1 MSLKNIEKFLEVTK
15 ERDLKSLFCDIDKG
29 ERISVFGMNRAH
41 KIHTVSSIGATVLY
55 IVTDPLEAIKTRE
68 GLEGLGCR
76 VLAFPQKEDTLFFKH
91 SSSEGVYGRMK
102 ALYALLRGEV
112 DVVVATPEAVMTF
125 VPRLDAFLDALVEL
139 KVDEAV
145 DFTKF
150 ISKLTALGYTRADY
164 ADVKGVFSVR
174 GDVVDVFSPT
184 EEKPFRIEF
193 FDDVIERISYVGER
207 NNLRS
212 LTLLPVTDL
221 LIGDEGKNCAIQSL
235 NKLNYKNLTA
245 EAETRLREI
254 VSDVTVRL
262 SGGGVD
268 TRLNW
273 VIPFVRSF
281 LGTVF
286 DYLTDDAVVVY
297 DECRLL
303 SDRTDRLYLEH
314 ANRVSSLMEKGEVV
328 KEHNNA
334 LVDRAKLYGYKY
346 RQIAF
351 QQITTQNPIFNPTAV
366 FSFKSTPIA
375 SYHLDRE
382 ALISDLLTWKK
393 TGYTVALCARDT
405 DGARAVSEELQLQG
419 VDAVVTECPPE
430 GGVAVT
436 PWDIKNGLIFHQAG
450 IVVIGSEELLRKKS
464 KQVKLKKKDVFTIPD
479 VGDYV
484 VHDLHGIGV
493 FKGIKRL
500 KTDTERDYV
509 EVEYS
514 DGQVYVPID
523 QMTMLSRYSGGAEA
537 PKVSKLGG
545 KEFARL
551 KEKVA
556 KSVKAMAFDLLELY
570 SRREE
575 SKGYK
580 YPPDSEFQMEF
591 EERFPHAPTQDQITA
606 VKEIKSD
613 MEKGKVMD
621 RLLCGDVGYGKTEVA
636 LRAVFKTVLEGN
648 QVAILAPT
656 TILAEQH
663 YRTVIKR
670 FEGYGLGIACLDR
683 FRTPSEVKS
692 TLEGLADGKI
702 NIVCGTHRL
711 LSKDVHFSSLG
722 LLVLDEEQR
731 FGVEDKER
739 LKLLRHDVNVLSL
752 SATPIPR
759 TLHMSLTGIRDI
771 SVLET
776 PPENRLPVETY
787 VTEYSDALL
796 VDALTREL
804 GRGGQAFVLYNKVES
819 IEKFTA
825 KVSALMPEARIIMA
839 HAQMPPVELEKR
851 VSSFYNGDG
860 DVLVCTTIIENG
872 IDLPNANTL
881 IVYEADKL
889 GLSQLYQLRGRVGR
903 SNRLAYAYF
912 TYPEG
917 RVLTDNAGKRLQSV
931 MDYSELGS
939 GFKIAMRDLEIR
951 GAGNVLGREQHGHID
966 KIGYDL
972 YCKLLDDAVR
982 ELKGEKVRDKNVD
995 VKININAIVPE
1006 SYVSSDRER
1015 MRLYKRIAS
1024 LSSRAEIKELSYE
1037 LKDVYG
1043 EVPIEVENLMK
1054 ISYVSNLASLVN
1066 VAEVVSNARGTGIRF
1081 RGSSAFRDEAILYA
1095 VAQAGTKCVVS
1106 TAPPSVVFR
1115 LKGAS
1120 ATEKLEEI
1128 IVFLE
1133 QATKNFQ

>member
-1 MSLKNIEKFLEVTK
+1 MKREIEKFLNVTK
-15 ERDLKSLFCDIDKG
+15 ERDLKSLFCDENRGKK
-29 ERISVFGMNRAH
+29 ISVFGMNRAH
-41 KIHTVSSIGATVLY
+41 KIHTVASMPGQVLY
-55 IVTDPLEAIKTRE
+55 VVTDPLEAIKTIE

-76 VLAFPQKEDTLFFKH
+76 VLAFPQKEDTLLFKR
-91 SSSEGVYGRMK
+91 SSSEGVYGRIK
-102 ALYALLRGEV
+102 ALHSILEGEV
-112 DVVVATPEAVMTF
+112 DVVVATPESVMTY
-125 VPRLDAFLDALVEL
+125 VPALDRFIEATLRISQ
-139 KVDEAV
+139 DEDIEFD
-145 DFTKF
+145 DF
-150 ISKLTALGYTRADY
+150 IQGLSRLGYQRADY
-164 ADVKGVFSVR
+164 ADEKGSFSVR
-174 GDVVDVFSPT
+174 GDVLDVFSPT
-184 EEKPFRIEF
+184 QEKPYRIEF
-193 FDDVIERISYVGER
+193 FGDTVEKISYVGER
-207 NNLRS
+207 DILRN
-212 LTLLPVTDL
+212 LTLLPVTDIL
-221 LIGDEGKNCAIQSL
+221 LTDDDRREILSDISKITYKGLAIDS
-235 NKLNYKNLTA
+235 
-245 EAETRLREI
+245 ETRLREI
-254 VSDVTVRL
+254 VSDISITL
-262 SGGGVD
+262 SSGGVD

-273 VIPFVRSF
+273 VLPFTKSYM
-281 LGTVF
+281 GKIF
-286 DYLTDDAVVVY
+286 DYLSRDAIVVY

-303 SDRTDRLYLEH
+303 ADRTERLYKEH
-314 ANRVSSLMEKGEVV
+314 SNRVDALIEKGEVLEIH
-328 KEHNNA
+328 KQS
-334 LVDRAKLYGYKY
+334 LVDREKLYDYPY
-346 RQIAF
+346 SAVAF
-351 QQITTQNPIFNPTAV
+351 QQITTQNPIFTPTAV

-375 SYHLDRE
+375 RYHLDRE
-382 ALISDLLTWKK
+382 ALVSDILTWKK
-393 TGYTVALCARDT
+393 TGYTVVLSARDIE
-405 DGARAVSEELQLQG
+405 GAQNVCEELVAQG
-419 VDAVVTECPPE
+419 VDAVVTEEPSE

-436 PWDIKNGLIFHQAG
+436 PWDIKSGFIYHGAG
-450 IVVIGSEELLRKKS
+450 MVVIGSEDLLRKKS
-464 KQVKLKKKDVFTIPD
+464 KQVKLRKKDVFTIPD
-479 VGDYV
+479 VGDFV

-493 FKGIKRL
+493 FKGIRRL
-500 KTDTERDYV
+500 KTDTERDCV

-523 QMTMLSRYSGGAEA
+523 QMGMLSRYSGGSEA

-551 KEKVA
+551 KEKVS
-556 KSVKAMAFDLLELY
+556 KSVKAMAFDLIELY
-570 SRREE
+570 SKREE
-575 SKGYK
+575 SKGFK
-580 YPPDSEFQMEF
+580 YPPDSEFQIEF
-591 EERFPHAPTQDQITA
+591 EERFPHTPTEDQTA
-606 VKEIKSD
+606 ATKEIKAD

-636 LRAVFKTVLEGN
+636 LRAVFKTVLEGM

-663 YRTVIKR
+663 YRTVLKR

-692 TLEGLADGKI
+692 TLEGLGSGKI

-711 LSKDVHFSSLG
+711 LSKDVKFHSLG

-739 LKLLRHDVNVLSL
+739 LKLLRNDVNVLSL

-759 TLHMSLTGIRDI
+759 TLHMSLSGIRDI

-787 VTEYSDALL
+787 VTEYTDALL
-796 VDALTREL
+796 VDAIRREL
-804 GRGGQAFVLYNKVES
+804 ARGGQAFVLYNKVET

-825 KVSALMPEARIIMA
+825 RIVALVPEARVIMA
-839 HAQMPPVELEKR
+839 HAQMAPTELEKR
-851 VSSFYNGDG
+851 VGAFYNGDG

-972 YCKLLDDAVR
+972 YCKLLDNAVR
-982 ELKGEKVRDKNVD
+982 ELKGEKIRDRNVD

-1006 SYVSSDRER
+1006 KYVNSDRER
-1015 MRLYKRIAS
+1015 MRLYKRIAG
-1024 LSSRAEIKELSYE
+1024 LTSRTEMKELTRE
-1037 LKDVYG
+1037 LTDVYG
-1043 EVPIEVENLMK
+1043 EVPLEVSNLMK
-1054 ISYVSNLASLVN
+1054 ISYVSNLSSLIN
-1066 VAEVVSNARGTGIRF
+1066 VAEVVSNSRGTGIRF
-1081 RGSSAFRDEAILYA
+1081 RGSSAFRDENVLLA

-1106 TAPPSVVFR
+1106 MAPPSVVFR
-1115 LKGAS
+1115 LKGCS
-1120 ATEKLEEI
+1120 PCEKLEEI